1 MEAVE
6 AQCFIQMPDQKN
18 LRINNQTPDCAA
30 DGAGV
35 AASAAKAR
43 RAAPVRGI
51 AESLGTRDAL
61 HGIRCSR
68 VALCRAPTNPRA
80 CAQPRLGTVASILVA
95 GLVTVLGSRRWDGGP
110 GRHRRHGRS
119 SARIGIGCAI
129 SPVRAGQG
137 QGVKIAFPSGPKE
150 CQALLRCGL
159 RFDEKREVWWELAR
173 SFLGNRGPLES
184 SCQATSER
192 HRGASASFHGKLQ
205 AHLK

>member
-51 AESLGTRDAL
+51 AESLGTRDAS

-80 CAQPRLGTVASILVA
+80 CAQPRLGSCEHSS
-95 GLVTVLGSRRWDGGP
+95 SRPGDG
-110 GRHRRHGRS
+110 
-119 SARIGIGCAI
+119 ARIT
-129 SPVRAGQG
+129 PVGWRTWQTQTTWQKLRKDRNRMCHQPSKSRAGTG
-137 QGVKIAFPSGPKE
+137 SENCVPLRSKGMPSIA
-150 CQALLRCGL
+150 ALRPQI
-159 RFDEKREVWWELAR
+159 R
-173 SFLGNRGPLES
+173 
-184 SCQATSER
+184 
-192 HRGASASFHGKLQ
+192 
-205 AHLK
+205 